1 MFVTY
6 VGSHD
11 EVEVPAAGIACK
23 RGDVVEVPD
32 SIGGTPP
39 REARDAVA
47 AQGDEFLADGKKKN
61 SKHVPAQPAVEAD
74 PGSGLLAQPT
84 NWQPAT
90 APAEQ
95 NTEA

>member
-11 EVEVPAAGIACK
+11 EVEVPSAGITCK
-23 RGDVVEVPD
+23 RGDVAEVPD
-32 SIGGTPP
+32 EIGGTPP
-39 REARDAVA
+39 IEAREAVP
-47 AQGDEFLADGKKKN
+47 AQGEEFLADGKRNRKY
-61 SKHVPAQPAVEAD
+61 VPEQPAVAAD
-74 PGSGLLAQPT
+74 PGSGLLAQPS

-95 NTEA
+95 NSEA

>member
-1 MFVTY
+1 MYVTY

-11 EVEVPAAGIACK
+11 EVEVPAAGITCK

-32 SIGGTPP
+32 SIGGTAPVEA
-39 REARDAVA
+39 REAVP
-47 AQGDEFLADGKKKN
+47 AQGDEFLEDGKKNRKY
-61 SKHVPAQPAVEAD
+61 VPEQPAVEAHL
-74 PGSGLLAQPT
+74 GSGLLAQPS

-95 NTEA
+95 NPEA

>member
-11 EVEVPAAGIACK
+11 EVEVPAAGIVCK
-23 RGDVVEVPD
+23 RGAVVEVPD
-32 SIGGTPP
+32 SIGGHPP
-39 REARDAVA
+39 REARDAVP
-47 AQGDEFLADGKKKN
+47 AQGEELLESGKKNPKYR
-61 SKHVPAQPAVEAD
+61 PEQPAVEAD
-74 PGSGLLAQPT
+74 PGSGLLAQPS

-95 NTEA
+95 TTEV